1 MITPRFSCSQT
12 EDAVTVSM
20 YCPSVRAAD
29 VEINV
34 NDNLLTV
41 HVNPYYLR
49 LNFPH
54 NLLEDDNSAAR
65 YDAGTGYLNVTLT
78 KERKS
83 QHFEDLDLLAKLLA
97 PRPTETKTTP
107 SIEVLSTEENENLDQ
122 KLEGLSLKGEDQS
135 EFEEVRRNVPSL
147 LSSVKVEIVFMLSPN
162 QSSDKAYGLASLI
175 FPPISR
181 NIHYTLIGTKLST
194 FLLAAAN
201 DWQLP
206 QQVPEGLPELQT
218 SIEKPYGFLD
228 LHSGYL
234 RHVGHTEN
242 EVNDLGP
249 DAENCSK
256 DERSARRT
264 KREDDKWDPEHYMAD
279 FADDEYI
286 QDLLK
291 WKHPYIVA
299 QDPFEYTE
307 SENLEIL
314 RLPRK
319 EYLADARQTHELYLT
334 LATVLFS
341 YAYESRTTQLDPSPE
356 SAWTLCIL
364 TPAFSALDPP
374 KSSSTTAEFTADEVA
389 AALVPSYRRSLAF
402 PLYRSFALAEKCRT
416 DAAQLLAKG
425 RRTVMRCLLDMKR
438 ILDHHE
444 VYYVYSKIWLDDF
457 CVWVQAHASDEVL
470 ESLAK
475 TMLGAKVDKDS
486 IGWHLE
492 ELEAATQE
500 VEDRE
505 ADSDDE

>member
-1 MITPRFSCSQT
+1 MQYDRGRIVGETINYTAADDADSSLTPTTTIDVAHNVDNVACGIRLKEAQNMITPRFSCSQT

-34 NDNLLTV
+34 DENLLTV

-54 NLLEDDNSAAR
+54 NLLEDDSASAK
-65 YDAGTGYLNVTLT
+65 YDAGSGYLNITLT
-78 KERKS
+78 KEQKG
-83 QHFEDLDLLAKLLA
+83 QYFEDLDLLAKLLA
-97 PRPTETKTTP
+97 PRPTTKTTP
-107 SIEVLSTEENENLDQ
+107 SIEVLSSEESSS
-122 KLEGLSLKGEDQS
+122 EGLSQKLDGLSLDAQS
-135 EFEEVRRNVPSL
+135 EFEE
-147 LSSVKVEIVFMLSPN
+147 
-162 QSSDKAYGLASLI
+162 
-175 FPPISR
+175 
-181 NIHYTLIGTKLST
+181 
-194 FLLAAAN
+194 AAAN

-218 SIEKPYGFLD
+218 SLEKPYGFLS

-249 DAENCSK
+249 DAEKCSK
-256 DERSARRT
+256 DERAKRRVQ
-264 KREDDKWDPEHYMAD
+264 REDEKWDPEHYMAD

-291 WKHPYIVA
+291 WKHPYNA
-299 QDPFEYTE
+299 TQDPFEYTE

-319 EYLADARQTHELYLT
+319 EYLADAWQTHQLYLT
-334 LATVLFS
+334 LATLLFS
-341 YAYESRTTQLDPSPE
+341 YAYESRTNQLDATPE

-364 TPAFSALDPP
+364 TPAFTALLPP
-374 KSSSTTAEFTADEVA
+374 EPSSTNALEFTTQELIN
-389 AALVPSYRRSLAF
+389 ALVPSYRRSLAF
-402 PLYRSFALAEKCRT
+402 PLYRSFALSEKCRV

-444 VYYVYSKIWLDDF
+444 VYYVYSKIWVDDF

-470 ESLAK
+470 SKLAK
-475 TMLGAKVDKDS
+475 TMAETIVPKEA

-500 VEDRE
+500 VMERQP
-505 ADSDDE
+505 DSDDE

>member
-20 YCPSVRAAD
+20 YCPSIRAAD

-34 NDNLLTV
+34 DDNLLTV

-49 LNFPH
+49 LNFPN
-54 NLLEDDNSAAR
+54 NLLEDDSSSAK
-65 YDAGTGYLNVTLT
+65 YDAGSGHLRITLT
-78 KERKS
+78 KEQTG

-97 PRPTETKTTP
+97 PRPTKTTP
-107 SIEVLSTEENENLDQ
+107 TIEVLSSVENTDGLSQ
-122 KLEGLSLKGEDQS
+122 KLNELSLNPS
-135 EFEEVRRNVPSL
+135 EFEE
-147 LSSVKVEIVFMLSPN
+147 
-162 QSSDKAYGLASLI
+162 
-175 FPPISR
+175 
-181 NIHYTLIGTKLST
+181 
-194 FLLAAAN
+194 AAAN

-206 QQVPEGLPELQT
+206 QEFPEGLPKFQT
-218 SIEKPYGFLD
+218 SLEKPYGFLC

-249 DAENCSK
+249 DAEKCSK
-256 DERSARRT
+256 DERSKRRIQ
-264 KREDDKWDPEHYMAD
+264 REDDKWDPEHYMAD

-291 WKHPYIVA
+291 WNHPYIAA
-299 QDPFEYTE
+299 QDPYEYTE

-319 EYLADARQTHELYLT
+319 EYLADARQTRELYLT
-334 LATVLFS
+334 LATLLFAF
-341 YAYESRTTQLDPSPE
+341 AYESRTNQLDPTPE
-356 SAWTLCIL
+356 SAWTICTL

-374 KSSSTTAEFTADEVA
+374 ESLCIGDEFSKVEVMA
-389 AALVPSYRRSLAF
+389 TLLPSYRRALAF
-402 PLYRSFALAEKCRT
+402 PLYRSFELAERCRA

-425 RRTVMRCLLDMKR
+425 RRFVMRCLLDMKR
-438 ILDHHE
+438 IVDHHE

-457 CVWVQAHASDEVL
+457 CVWVQAHASDEL
-470 ESLAK
+470 LSKLAK
-475 TMLGAKVDKDS
+475 SVLDTSISKES

-492 ELEAATQE
+492 DLEAVTRE
-500 VEDRE
+500 VRGRE

>member
-135 EFEEVRRNVPSL
+135 EFEE
-147 LSSVKVEIVFMLSPN
+147 
-162 QSSDKAYGLASLI
+162 
-175 FPPISR
+175 
-181 NIHYTLIGTKLST
+181 
-194 FLLAAAN
+194 AAAN